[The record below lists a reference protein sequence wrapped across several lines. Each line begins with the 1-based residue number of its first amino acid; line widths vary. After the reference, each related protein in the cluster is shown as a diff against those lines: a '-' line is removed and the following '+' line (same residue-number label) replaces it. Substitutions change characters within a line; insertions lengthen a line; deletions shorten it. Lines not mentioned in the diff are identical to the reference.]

1 MRIKATLIFFF
12 FLFGVTIS
20 GCDNK
25 LETSQEVTNNTTVS
39 ETQNIEQSKSTTQ
52 KTNETQEEH
61 DLKAW
66 REATQTNKTYD
77 SSGYNKPLK

>member
-12 FLFGVTIS
+12 FLFGVAIS

-25 LETSQEVTNNTTVS
+25 LETSQKVTNSTTVS
-39 ETQNIEQSKSTTQ
+39 QTQNIEQPKETVEQPKTT
-52 KTNETQEEH
+52 TQEEH

-66 REATQTNKTYD
+66 KKATQPSGYD
-77 SSGYNKPLK
+77 YSKYNKPLK

>member
-25 LETSQEVTNNTTVS
+25 LETSQKVTNSNTVS
-39 ETQNIEQSKSTTQ
+39 QTQNIQQPKDTTQ
-52 KTNETQEEH
+52 EDKERAAWKKATKTTE
-61 DLKAW
+61 
-66 REATQTNKTYD
+66 YD
-77 SSGYNKPLK
+77 SSRYHKPLK